1 MSMVEEQKMASLP
14 KDCVIPDEPP
24 FNRVGVDY
32 FGSFKVKVKR
42 SRLKRYNV
50 IFTCLASG
58 SVHLDVAESL
68 DTDSYI
74 KALRRFI
81 GRRGQVKRICADNG
95 TNFIGTERELT
106 RSIQEWNQFQI
117 QSAILQKNVDWK
129 INLPAG
135 SNQIGAWERINRS
148 ICKANNS
155 VLERLVLDDE
165 GIRTLL
171 CEI

>member
-1 MSMVEEQKMASLP
+1 MSMAEEQKMASLP
-14 KDCVIPDEPP
+14 KDRIIPDEPP
-24 FNRVGVDY
+24 FNRVCVDY
-32 FGSFKVKVKR
+32 FGPFKVKR
-42 SRLKRYNV
+42 SRLKRHNV

-135 SNQIGAWERINRS
+135 SNHIGTWERINRS
-148 ICKANNS
+148 ICNANNS
-155 VLERLVLDDE
+155 VLEGLVLDDE
-165 GIRTLL
+165 CIRTLL